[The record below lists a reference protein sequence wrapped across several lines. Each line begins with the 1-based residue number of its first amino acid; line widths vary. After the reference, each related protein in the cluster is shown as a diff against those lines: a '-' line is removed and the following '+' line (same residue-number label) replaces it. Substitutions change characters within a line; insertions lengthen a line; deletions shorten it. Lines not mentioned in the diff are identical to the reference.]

1 MNTNEKY
8 YDLMKNKILEDMKNI
23 QKNNDNNKFTCEYED
38 RQNGFQLYVRYYTG
52 ERTYYRGI
60 LNLDIENRKILVK
73 GEYITKYSDNS
84 VDLEPLIRIES
95 IKGKTEYKFY
105 NTHILNLYDS
115 DKREE
120 LKLTEKGFNEDTQVY
135 EFTFPEIINNFH
147 IESYISETIYD
158 EFYSIYKM
166 IRRTKAIK
174 MGQYEIYAFLDFIQY
189 MCRKFADVEHM
200 LNTVYF
206 KYRNELYVE
215 NKLSVNDYFIKM
227 MKKYSK
233 GKMGFYNIPDKLE
246 KIKVLSRLG
255 SEIDVNALQII
266 NDDEAVELEDKKFKY
281 ALELYLSNG
290 NLYID
295 MYEKEGDKPYTAFRN
310 IGFID
315 IDINSNSP
323 ISINISTY
331 LKMNDCKHL
340 KSNFKG
346 QKPYLKNCTTMTISD
361 DEIDLQ
367 ELIKAIE
374 LDKTIIS
381 TYNNTNENLYSYRIT
396 IFQKFI
402 VEFLQYIIDNDL
414 GNLRNFIYNNLNS
427 YDIIT
432 TTVKLD

>member
-23 QKNNDNNKFTCEYED
+23 QKNNDDNKFTFEYED

-60 LNLDIENRKILVK
+60 LNLDIENRKILIK

-95 IKGKTEYKFY
+95 IKGETKYKFY
-105 NTHILNLYDS
+105 NNHILNLYDS

-120 LKLTEKGFNEDTQVY
+120 LKLTEKGFNEDTQTY
-135 EFTFPEIINNFH
+135 EFDFPETINNFH

-158 EFYSIYKM
+158 KFYSIYKM

-174 MGQYEIYAFLDFIQY
+174 LSQYEIYAFLDFIQY

-200 LNTVYF
+200 LNTVYY
-206 KYRNELYVE
+206 KYRKELSVE

-233 GKMGFYNIPDKLE
+233 KKMGFYNISDKLE

-255 SEIDVNALQII
+255 SVIDINALQII

-281 ALELYLSNG
+281 ALELELYNG
-290 NLYID
+290 NLHIN
-295 MYEKEGDKPYTAFRN
+295 MYEKEGDKPYTAFSN

-315 IDINSNSP
+315 INSKSP
-323 ISINISTY
+323 TSINISTY
-331 LKMNDCKHL
+331 LKMNDYKPL

-346 QKPYLKNCTTMTISD
+346 QKPYLKNFTTMTISD
-361 DEIDLQ
+361 DEIDFK
-367 ELIKAIE
+367 ELTKIIE
-374 LDKTIIS
+374 LDKEMINK
-381 TYNNTNENLYSYRIT
+381 YNGTNENLYSYRIT

-414 GNLRNFIYNNLNS
+414 ENLINFIFNNLNS

>member
-1 MNTNEKY
+1 MENTNKKY
-8 YDLMKNKILEDMKNI
+8 YDLMRNKILENMKTI
-23 QKNNDNNKFTCEYED
+23 QKNNDSDKFTYEYED
-38 RQNGFQLYVRYYTG
+38 RQNGFQLYVRYHTS

-95 IKGKTEYKFY
+95 IKGETKYKFY
-105 NTHILNLYDS
+105 NNHVLNIYDS
-115 DKREE
+115 EKREE
-120 LKLTEKGFNEDTQVY
+120 LKLTEKGFNEDTQAY
-135 EFTFPEIINNFH
+135 EFTFPETINNFH

-158 EFYSIYKM
+158 EFYNIYKM

-174 MGQYEIYAFLDFIQY
+174 LSQYEIYAFLDFIQY

-200 LNTVYF
+200 LNTVYY
-206 KYRNELYVE
+206 KYKDELYVE
-215 NKLSVNDYFIKM
+215 NELSANDYFIKM

-233 GKMGFYNIPDKLE
+233 EKMGFYNIPNKLE

-281 ALELYLSNG
+281 ALELELSNG
-290 NLYID
+290 NLHID

-315 IDINSNSP
+315 INSKSP
-323 ISINISTY
+323 TSINISTY
-331 LKMNDCKHL
+331 LKMNDYKPL

-346 QKPYLKNCTTMTISD
+346 QKPYLKDFTAITYSD
-361 DEIDLQ
+361 DEIDFK
-367 ELIKAIE
+367 ELIKVIE
-374 LDKTIIS
+374 LDKSIIN
-381 TYNNTNENLYSYRIT
+381 TYNNTDVNLYSYRIS

-414 GNLRNFIYNNLNS
+414 ENLRNFIFNNLNS
-427 YDIIT
+427 YDIIKT
-432 TTVKLD
+432 NIKFD

>member
-1 MNTNEKY
+1 MENTNEKY
-8 YDLMKNKILEDMKNI
+8 YELMKNKILEDMKNI

-38 RQNGFQLYVRYYTG
+38 RQNGFQLYVRYHTS

-95 IKGKTEYKFY
+95 TKNETKYKFY
-105 NTHILNLYDS
+105 NNHILNLYDS
-115 DKREE
+115 EKREE
-120 LKLTEKGFNEDTQVY
+120 LKLNEKGFNEDTQAY
-135 EFTFPEIINNFH
+135 EFTFPETINNFH

-158 EFYSIYKM
+158 KFYDIYKM

-174 MGQYEIYAFLDFIQY
+174 LGQYEIYAFLDFFLY
-189 MCRKFADVEHM
+189 MCRKFADAEHM
-200 LNTVYF
+200 LNTVYY
-206 KYRNELYVE
+206 KYRDELYVE
-215 NKLSVNDYFIKM
+215 NKLSVNDYLIKM

-266 NDDEAVELEDKKFKY
+266 NDDEAVKLEDKKFKY

-290 NLYID
+290 NLHID

-315 IDINSNSP
+315 IKSNSP
-323 ISINISTY
+323 TSINISTY

-346 QKPYLKNCTTMTISD
+346 QKPYLKNYSTITLSD
-361 DEIDLQ
+361 DEMNLK
-367 ELIKAIE
+367 ELIKVID
-374 LDKTIIS
+374 LDKTLIS
-381 TYNNTNENLYSYRIT
+381 TYNNTGENLYHYRIS

-414 GNLRNFIYNNLNS
+414 RNLKYFIFDNLNS